1 VKIHYFEK
9 RAGAWH
15 LDFKT
20 ADGVRRRPYG
30 GKTKDEAERKAPE
43 VIAKTLNELPTI
55 PTSRTLPDADLP
67 GTTLQEAFDLASRT
81 REKWLTSKDKEAIQ
95 TTFDMCMGPTLQPTD
110 PCSKLTRKFVQA
122 LRLQWMNEDGKR
134 KGTKLSPSTINHRL
148 SMLSVLLE
156 TVDFPPHN
164 VKHLS
169 TKGNS
174 RKRRVTDAEID
185 AARSWCYANAERKDV
200 LELADL
206 ITCGIGTGARE
217 SELLDLQWKHVAA
230 TTLTFADTKNSLSR
244 TIPLRPAVKAVL
256 EARRHLPKPFP
267 GLTTDRITKLWA
279 DMRKDTGKA
288 GDHEFVFHLLRHESV
303 NRMIDEGKSTL
314 AIQAWHGHES
324 VTTTEGY
331 ASVGL
336 TALRLLANLAPLE
349 LVA

>member
-1 VKIHYFEK
+1 MNIRYFEK
-9 RAGAWH
+9 RPGAWH
-15 LDFKT
+15 LDFRT
-20 ADGVRRRPYG
+20 AAGQRLRPYG
-30 GKTKDEAERKAPE
+30 GTTEEEARRKAPE
-43 VIAKTLNELPTI
+43 VIAKAINEVPTI
-55 PTSRTLPDADLP
+55 PTIGTLPDTDLP
-67 GTTLQEAFDLASRT
+67 GVTLQEAFDQAMKT
-81 REKWLTSKDKEAIQ
+81 REKWMQSKDKEAIR

-122 LRLQWMNEDGKR
+122 LRLQWMNEAGKR
-134 KGTKLSPSTINHRL
+134 KDSKLSPSTLNHRL
-148 SMLSVLLE
+148 SMLSVLLD
-156 TVDFPPHN
+156 TVDFPPHT
-164 VKHLS
+164 VKHLR
-169 TKGNS
+169 TKGNE
-174 RKRRVTDAEID
+174 RKRRITDAEID

-200 LELADL
+200 LEFADL

-217 SELLDLQWKHVAA
+217 SELLDLEWKHVAA

-267 GLTTDRITKLWA
+267 GLTVDRITKLWA
-279 DMRKDTGKA
+279 EMRHDCGKA
-288 GDHEFVFHLLRHESV
+288 GDYEFVFHLLRHESV

-336 TALRLLANLAPLE
+336 TALRLLANLTPLE